1 MKKLLLLLVSVFT
14 LFSCEVKN
22 SYQEPEPGKDFSL
35 VDEITVRVNT
45 TENTRCLLYAGDP
58 YVDGHLVGEPI
69 LIDYAPFEKSVRI
82 PKATDKLYLLMNG
95 QMSTYSKGDVVVN
108 KAVTKAEGELSDA
121 LITAI
126 NNYYPE
132 GVRNTPSDTYTGCSD
147 LMVGSEETE
156 VWDGGEHSAWF
167 NPLSAAWYMTETD
180 VRYENLPEPVLAA
193 HKAGK
198 YADWRVDDVDKLTRE
213 GMETLYVIEVEK
225 GESELDLFYSSTGIL
240 VKTVVDT
247 GHEEDYDD
255 YLPQPDAN
263 GIIAIVKQKYPN
275 ATIVEIEREKG
286 LQEVTILDENKEKEV
301 YFNERNEWMGTS
313 WDVQVANLPEAVKK
327 SVMEKYSDYVIDDAD
342 YVVTPDNEW
351 YILDLENKQIDKEL
365 KVKVDKDGVWL

>member
-1 MKKLLLLLVSVFT
+1 MMKVLLAVETPDNKIFEISEVVYDISWTTTLL
-14 LFSCEVKN
+14 E
-22 SYQEPEPGKDFSL
+22 QPGKLKFSIPSNVEL
-35 VDEITVRVNT
+35 V
-45 TENTRCLLYAGDP
+45 
-58 YVDGHLVGEPI
+58 
-69 LIDYAPFEKSVRI
+69 
-82 PKATDKLYLLMNG
+82 
-95 QMSTYSKGDVVVN
+95 
-108 KAVTKAEGELSDA
+108 
-121 LITAI
+121 
-126 NNYYPE
+126 
-132 GVRNTPSDTYTGCSD
+132 
-147 LMVGSEETE
+147 
-156 VWDGGEHSAWF
+156 
-167 NPLSAAWYMTETD
+167 
-180 VRYENLPEPVLAA
+180 
-193 HKAGK
+193 
-198 YADWRVDDVDKLTRE
+198 
-213 GMETLYVIEVEK
+213 
-225 GESELDLFYSSTGIL
+225 LDLFYSSTGIL

-286 LQEVTILDENKEKEV
+286 LQEVTILDENREKEV

-365 KVKVDKDGVWL
+365 KVKIDKDGVWL

>member
-1 MKKLLLLLVSVFT
+1 MKMNWM
-14 LFSCEVKN
+14 LFLFFAAFAALT
-22 SYQEPEPGKDFSL
+22 FS
-35 VDEITVRVNT
+35 
-45 TENTRCLLYAGDP
+45 
-58 YVDGHLVGEPI
+58 
-69 LIDYAPFEKSVRI
+69 
-82 PKATDKLYLLMNG
+82 
-95 QMSTYSKGDVVVN
+95 
-108 KAVTKAEGELSDA
+108 
-121 LITAI
+121 
-126 NNYYPE
+126 
-132 GVRNTPSDTYTGCSD
+132 GCSD
-147 LMVGSEETE
+147 DDNSDVPENTHLVSKE
-156 VWDGGEHSAWF
+156 VQAAFNAKYPQAKDVEWELKGDYAVADFYWDGGEHSAWF

-365 KVKVDKDGVWL
+365 KVKVDKNGVWL

>member
-1 MKKLLLLLVSVFT
+1 MKKSWM
-14 LFSCEVKN
+14 LFLFFAAFAALT
-22 SYQEPEPGKDFSL
+22 FS
-35 VDEITVRVNT
+35 
-45 TENTRCLLYAGDP
+45 
-58 YVDGHLVGEPI
+58 
-69 LIDYAPFEKSVRI
+69 
-82 PKATDKLYLLMNG
+82 
-95 QMSTYSKGDVVVN
+95 
-108 KAVTKAEGELSDA
+108 
-121 LITAI
+121 
-126 NNYYPE
+126 
-132 GVRNTPSDTYTGCSD
+132 GCSD
-147 LMVGSEETE
+147 DDNSDAPENTHLVSKEVQAAFNAKYPQAKDVEWELKGDYAVVDFYWDGGEHSAWFNPLSAAWYMTETDVRYE
-156 VWDGGEHSAWF
+156 NLPEPVLAAFNAKYPQAKDVEWELKGDYAVVDFYWDGGEHSAWF